1 MTDKTNGKK
10 VVDTLGYTPEQY
22 KLFTKNAWIV
32 LLAFSLLYSILY
44 CGRLNLQYTM
54 PAMMAEEGWTEL
66 DLGILSSVLFW
77 TYGIGHLFNGRLGEI
92 FGVELKDRESVI
104 PYAKKM
110 QEMGATNVLVSMA
123 GEGAVLAAADGKVY
137 LAPAPK
143 GKLVNGVGAGDS
155 MVAGFLTGWL
165 KRQDYR
171 EAFHMGIATGSAS
184 AFSEYLAGR
193 EQVEDVYRQVTSEVR

>member
-92 FGVELKDRESVI
+92 FGAVSYTHLRRHLSGKRYLRYDAV
-104 PYAKKM
+104 PYERDQNQM
-110 QEMGATNVLVSMA
+110 
-123 GEGAVLAAADGKVY
+123 DG
-137 LAPAPK
+137 
-143 GKLVNGVGAGDS
+143 
-155 MVAGFLTGWL
+155 
-165 KRQDYR
+165 QHQH
-171 EAFHMGIATGSAS
+171 AF
-184 AFSEYLAGR
+184 
-193 EQVEDVYRQVTSEVR
+193 

>member
-92 FGVELKDRESVI
+92 FGVNKFIVAGIFLS
-104 PYAKKM
+104 A
-110 QEMGATNVLVSMA
+110 AANVLIGFQSSIIVIA
-123 GEGAVLAAADGKVY
+123 ILWGF
-137 LAPAPK
+137 
-143 GKLVNGVGAGDS
+143 NG
-155 MVAGFLTGWL
+155 GFMNVCYNSS
-165 KRQDYR
+165 R
-171 EAFHMGIATGSAS
+171 
-184 AFSEYLAGR
+184 
-193 EQVEDVYRQVTSEVR
+193 

>member
-92 FGVELKDRESVI
+92 FGVNKFIVAGIFLS
-104 PYAKKM
+104 A
-110 QEMGATNVLVSMA
+110 AANVLIGFQSSIIIIAILWGFNGYFQSMVWSPGIA
-123 GEGAVLAAADGKVY
+123 L
-137 LAPAPK
+137 LS
-143 GKLVNGVGAGDS
+143 NGDS
-155 MVAGFLTGWL
+155 Q
-165 KRQDYR
+165 RDSR
-171 EAFHMGIATGSAS
+171 TGSRDS
-184 AFSEYLAGR
+184 GR
-193 EQVEDVYRQVTSEVR
+193 YSQHLLFRWRLS